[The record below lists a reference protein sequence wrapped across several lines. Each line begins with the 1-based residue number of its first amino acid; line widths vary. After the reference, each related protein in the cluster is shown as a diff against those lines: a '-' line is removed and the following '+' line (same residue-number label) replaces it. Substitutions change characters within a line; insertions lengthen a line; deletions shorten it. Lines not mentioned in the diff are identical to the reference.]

1 MKGKLALLD
10 KFKKM
15 FLGKRKRDKW
25 AELQIREMAK
35 LGGRLVL

>member
-1 MKGKLALLD
+1 MKVKLALLD
-10 KFKKM
+10 KVKKI
-15 FLGKRKRDKW
+15 FLRKRKGDKW

>member
-1 MKGKLALLD
+1 MKVKLALLD
-10 KFKKM
+10 KIKKK
-15 FLGKRKRDKW
+15 FLGKRKGDKW